1 MVNVDIEG
9 VLGWWVALSV
19 VWEHFRD
26 GLRGQ
31 EDVPPDVAA
40 ECLGKLRV
48 VLLDMLKV
56 DSQLNLH
63 KKGTYFCVKHLQFSL
78 LLNDNSVEVHLA
90 LPNDTGK
97 TGKVGKRQS
106 VNEAYVIKK
115 NNPDTTYSI
124 VFHQNSRQNIHT

>member
-9 VLGWWVALSV
+9 VLGRWVALSV

-40 ECLGKLRV
+40 ECLGKLGV

-63 KKGTYFCVKHLQFSL
+63 KKGTYF
-78 LLNDNSVEVHLA
+78 
-90 LPNDTGK
+90 
-97 TGKVGKRQS
+97 
-106 VNEAYVIKK
+106 
-115 NNPDTTYSI
+115 
-124 VFHQNSRQNIHT
+124 SRFTKCYGYDR